1 MCSLEWLRAT
11 SESQVAPDTLVV
23 AHGDLRARHSRAVR
37 FTSPQPRDWPR
48 VGDLRTDNMIFDA
61 SGSDVVALLDWELAA
76 LGHPLGDLAYRLCM
90 RHATP
95 PSNEN

>member
-1 MCSLEWLRAT
+1 
-11 SESQVAPDTLVV
+11 
-23 AHGDLRARHSRAVR
+23 
-37 FTSPQPRDWPR
+37 
-48 VGDLRTDNMIFDA
+48 MIFDA

>member
-1 MCSLEWLRAT
+1 
-11 SESQVAPDTLVV
+11 
-23 AHGDLRARHSRAVR
+23 
-37 FTSPQPRDWPR
+37 
-48 VGDLRTDNMIFDA
+48 MIFDA

-90 RHATP
+90 RHVTP